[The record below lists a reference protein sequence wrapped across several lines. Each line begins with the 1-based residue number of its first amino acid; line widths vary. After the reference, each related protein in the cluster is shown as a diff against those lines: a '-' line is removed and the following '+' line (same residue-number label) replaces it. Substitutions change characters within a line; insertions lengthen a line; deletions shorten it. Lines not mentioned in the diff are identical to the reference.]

1 MKDTCKQVVFR
12 KSCTRA
18 KIVLRSLET
27 GDHRI
32 KKTGVLQNIYKH
44 PVEYKRV
51 LWTCNLSERV
61 ITESRKPKECF
72 RRQVS
77 KQLIRGKDQVQSL
90 SKRVKKVNHFKMSEE
105 KDDLKSIKVY
115 KFSNTKES
123 WHEFAL
129 KFGVIADSRGYEE
142 IIDGTKSTPDETEV
156 LEILEKMMRIQEN
169 QRKKSW

>member
-27 GDHRI
+27 GAHRV
-32 KKTGVLQNIYKH
+32 KRTGVFQNIYKH
-44 PVEYKRV
+44 PVEYRRV
-51 LWTCNLSERV
+51 LWTCNLSERA
-61 ITESRKPKECF
+61 INESRKPKECSW
-72 RRQVS
+72 RQVS
-77 KQLIRGKDQVQSL
+77 KQVIRGKDQVQSL
-90 SKRVKKVNHFKMSEE
+90 SKRVKRVNHFKMSRK
-105 KDDLKSIKVY
+105 KDDQKSIKVY

-129 KFGVIADSRGYEE
+129 KFRVIADSRGYEE

-156 LEILEKMMRIQEN
+156 LEILEEMMRIREN
-169 QRKKSW
+169 